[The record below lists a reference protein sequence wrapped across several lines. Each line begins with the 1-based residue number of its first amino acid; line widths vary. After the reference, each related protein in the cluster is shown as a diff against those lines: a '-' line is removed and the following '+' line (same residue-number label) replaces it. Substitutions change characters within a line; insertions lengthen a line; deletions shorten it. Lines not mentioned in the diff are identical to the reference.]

1 MMISMKKTIKI
12 LLAVALIALAILV
25 TANLPY
31 AQAPTTTS
39 STSSCGLVTAQL
51 QTQIQSLEPWYC
63 PINQQIY
70 GEWSSV
76 GLPLAL
82 IATMLSFVIASLI
95 FMIGVAFNNATLKNF
110 GIGEFYESIATA
122 IIVGAFLYICAVIFG
137 IIPAIAVGT
146 INPFATAFNL
156 ISQTI
161 GTAQQMYTSLFRV
174 YLAKSF
180 EVSPTVNLDIGGAVS
195 KFASGIISTI
205 TQQFFNIYTIPITI
219 YFLDPALAISR
230 FLADGISILYA
241 EYYLM
246 VFFATA
252 AVPAFLV
259 PGIILRSI
267 FPTRS
272 IGGIMIAIAIGFY
285 IVMPTLFAVA
295 YYFTSPSVT
304 QNMRI
309 ASIQMTRFGS
319 GESTNLS
326 PANPLVLQLGNV
338 QSALDGFWLLIL
350 FYPTL
355 IISITYLSVQ
365 ELSRFLGAPTKTMG
379 SVRRFI

>member
-1 MMISMKKTIKI
+1 
-12 LLAVALIALAILV
+12 
-25 TANLPY
+25 
-31 AQAPTTTS
+31 
-39 STSSCGLVTAQL
+39 
-51 QTQIQSLEPWYC
+51 
-63 PINQQIY
+63 
-70 GEWSSV
+70 
-76 GLPLAL
+76 
-82 IATMLSFVIASLI
+82 
-95 FMIGVAFNNATLKNF
+95 
-110 GIGEFYESIATA
+110 
-122 IIVGAFLYICAVIFG
+122 
-137 IIPAIAVGT
+137 
-146 INPFATAFNL
+146 
-156 ISQTI
+156 
-161 GTAQQMYTSLFRV
+161 MYTSLFRV